1 MNGLYALKPWYA
13 DRLSGL
19 RRALAARQ
27 VSPDTLTA
35 AGVVCAAGA
44 AAALAWLPTPSAALP
59 VAVLLAGRLAFA
71 NLDGALARDTGRTTR
86 RGALLNELG
95 DRAADL
101 LVIAGFLPLAPL
113 WLVAAAAFA
122 ATLPSWVSLA
132 GAAAGAPRRNGGPVG
147 KTERCLL
154 AVVAAASG
162 WAVPVLAVVA
172 AGSAV
177 TAVVRA
183 VWVWRALGKPETA
196 VAAVAAVAI
205 ECAAT
210 TESDMATAR
219 GMATEKAVA
228 SEKPVVRVAEPTSPA
243 TRRRPSPSPPPPPP
257 PSRSRSSSPRFSS
270 PPSEPDRSLP
280 LDPGEVSGGI
290 THTRPQSPVD
300 RGTQLRGTR

>member
-27 VSPDTLTA
+27 VSPDALTA

-44 AAALAWLPTPSAALP
+44 AAALAWLPAPLAVLP
-59 VAVLLAGRLAFA
+59 VAVLLAARLAFA
-71 NLDGALARDTGRTTR
+71 NLDGALARDTGRATR

-183 VWVWRALGKPETA
+183 VWVWRALGKPE
-196 VAAVAAVAI
+196 AAVAAVAM
-205 ECAAT
+205 ERSVVT
-210 TESDMATAR
+210 K
-219 GMATEKAVA
+219 GGVATERTVAAERAAA
-228 SEKPVVRVAEPTSPA
+228 SEKPVVRVAEPASPA
-243 TRRRPSPSPPPPPP
+243 TRRRPPPAPPQSPSPTLG
-257 PSRSRSSSPRFSS
+257 SL
-270 PPSEPDRSLP
+270 PSEHARSLP

-290 THTRPQSPVD
+290 THTRPQSPAD

>member
-35 AGVVCAAGA
+35 AGVGCAAGA
-44 AAALAWLPTPSAALP
+44 AAALAWLPAPLAALP
-59 VAVLLAGRLAFA
+59 VAVLLAARLAFA

-95 DRAADL
+95 DRTGDL

-122 ATLPSWVSLA
+122 STLPSWISLA

-177 TAVVRA
+177 TAVLRA
-183 VWVWRALGKPETA
+183 VWVWRVLGRPGADVATGKAAATEKAEVTGEV
-196 VAAVAAVAI
+196 VAAVAMATA
-205 ECAAT
+205 EATETAEATAT
-210 TESDMATAR
+210 TEI
-219 GMATEKAVA
+219 
-228 SEKPVVRVAEPTSPA
+228 PVAEPPA
-243 TRRRPSPSPPPPPP
+243 PAPATTPVTRRRPTPSPTLNSPPP
-257 PSRSRSSSPRFSS
+257 R
-270 PPSEPDRSLP
+270 PDRGLP
-280 LDPGEVSGGI
+280 LDPGEVSGSI
-290 THTRPQSPVD
+290 THTRPQSPAD

>member
-183 VWVWRALGKPETA
+183 VWVWRALGKP
-196 VAAVAAVAI
+196 VAAVTAVTAVTI
-205 ECAAT
+205 ERAVT
-210 TESDMATAR
+210 TER

-243 TRRRPSPSPPPPPP
+243 TRRRPSPSP
-257 PSRSRSSSPRFSS
+257 SRSSSRSSSPRFSS

>member
-19 RRALAARQ
+19 RRALASRQ
-27 VSPDTLTA
+27 VSPDALTA

-44 AAALAWLPTPSAALP
+44 AAALAWLPAPSAALP

-183 VWVWRALGKPETA
+183 VWVWRALGKPEA
-196 VAAVAAVAI
+196 PVAAAAAVAI
-205 ECAAT
+205 ER
-210 TESDMATAR
+210 TADGER
-219 GMATEKAVA
+219 GMATESDAATERAVA
-228 SEKPVVRVAEPTSPA
+228 SEKPVARVAEPASPA
-243 TRRRPSPSPPPPPP
+243 TGRRPAPAPSPRPSPLPPKPA
-257 PSRSRSSSPRFSS
+257 RRG
-270 PPSEPDRSLP
+270 LP
-280 LDPGEVSGGI
+280 LDTGEVSGGI
-290 THTRPQSPVD
+290 THTRSQSPAD

>member
-19 RRALAARQ
+19 RRALASRQ
-27 VSPDTLTA
+27 VSPDALTA

-44 AAALAWLPTPSAALP
+44 AAALAWLPAPSAALP

-101 LVIAGFLPLAPL
+101 LVIAGLLPLAPL
-113 WLVAAAAFA
+113 WLVGAAAFA

-183 VWVWRALGKPETA
+183 VWVWRALGKPEAA
-196 VAAVAAVAI
+196 VAAAAAVAI
-205 ECAAT
+205 ER
-210 TESDMATAR
+210 TADGER
-219 GMATEKAVA
+219 GMATESDAATERAVA
-228 SEKPVVRVAEPTSPA
+228 SEKPVARVAEPASPA
-243 TRRRPSPSPPPPPP
+243 TGRRPAPAPSPRPSPLPPKPA
-257 PSRSRSSSPRFSS
+257 RRG
-270 PPSEPDRSLP
+270 LP
-280 LDPGEVSGGI
+280 LDTGEVSGGI
-290 THTRPQSPVD
+290 THTRSQSPAD
-300 RGTQLRGTR
+300 HGTQLRGTR

>member
-44 AAALAWLPTPSAALP
+44 AAALAWLSAPLAALP

-183 VWVWRALGKPETA
+183 VWVWRALGKPE
-196 VAAVAAVAI
+196 AAVAAVAM
-205 ECAAT
+205 ERAVVT
-210 TESDMATAR
+210 KR
-219 GMATEKAVA
+219 GVATERTVAAERAVAAEKVAA
-228 SEKPVVRVAEPTSPA
+228 SEKPVVRVAEPVSPA
-243 TRRRPSPSPPPPPP
+243 TRRRPSPAPPRSP
-257 PSRSRSSSPRFSS
+257 SPTLGSL
-270 PPSEPDRSLP
+270 PSEHTRSLP

-290 THTRPQSPVD
+290 THTRPQSPAD

>member
-132 GAAAGAPRRNGGPVG
+132 GAAACAPRRNGGPVG

-162 WAVPVLAVVA
+162 WAIPVLAVVA

-196 VAAVAAVAI
+196 VAAVAI
-205 ECAAT
+205 ERAAT
-210 TESDMATAR
+210 TERDMATER
-219 GMATEKAVA
+219 AVA

-243 TRRRPSPSPPPPPP
+243 TRRRPPPSSSPSP
-257 PSRSRSSSPRFSS
+257 SRSSSPRFSS